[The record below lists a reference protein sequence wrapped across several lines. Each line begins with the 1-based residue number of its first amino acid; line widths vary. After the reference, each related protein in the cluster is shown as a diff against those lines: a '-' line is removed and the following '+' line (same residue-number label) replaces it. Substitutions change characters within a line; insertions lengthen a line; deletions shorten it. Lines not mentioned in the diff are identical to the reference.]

1 MIRAIGQ
8 LLLWILGVIVA
19 IGVVCVVT
27 FFLIFGAA
35 AIWIIRIVLIT
46 LIAKWLWGKI
56 FD

>member
-19 IGVVCVVT
+19 MFVVCVVT

-46 LIAKWLWGKI
+46 LIAKWLWEKI